1 MTDRQRPLN
10 AWNCLENEKQGRK
23 PFTHILSPYQVSNER
38 HRKMI
43 AETNLDPLR
52 GKVALLFADDR
63 ERTMQDVIHA
73 MASRGCKKPDAIA
86 DAMWWMRK
94 KELLAADRHIDTGK
108 LIWRRAGQ

>member
-1 MTDRQRPLN
+1 MNVQQFLAEHPTAESRR
-10 AWNCLENEKQGRK
+10 AA
-23 PFTHILSPYQVSNER
+23 
-38 HRKMI
+38 MI

-73 MASRGCKKPDAIA
+73 MAARGCKKPDAIA
-86 DAMWWMRK
+86 DAMFWMRK

-108 LIWRRAGQ
+108 LIWRRAAQ

>member
-1 MTDRQRPLN
+1 
-10 AWNCLENEKQGRK
+10 
-23 PFTHILSPYQVSNER
+23 
-38 HRKMI
+38 MI

-73 MASRGCKKPDAIA
+73 MAARGCKKPEAIA
-86 DAMWWMRK
+86 DAMFWMRK

-108 LIWRRAGQ
+108 LIWRRAAQ

>member
-1 MTDRQRPLN
+1 MTDRQRPLK

-23 PFTHILSPYQVSNER
+23 PFTHILSPTTLATRGNA
-38 HRKMI
+38 MI

-73 MASRGCKKPDAIA
+73 MAARGCKKPEAIA
-86 DAMWWMRK
+86 DAMFWMRK

-108 LIWRRAGQ
+108 LIWRRAAQ